1 MCLIIW
7 LVVLQHLNARL
18 FYTHTWTH
26 THTNTHR
33 SQHSDNN
40 YIPSSYLPSFLDLV
54 IWGHEHECH
63 TEPEYE
69 ANPHDDL
76 HEHLDDMEDKGFYIY
91 QPGSSVATSLC
102 EGEVKKK
109 WVLHVV
115 TWLAYDSHVTNV
127 FI

>member
-1 MCLIIW
+1 M
-7 LVVLQHLNARL
+7 
-18 FYTHTWTH
+18 
-26 THTNTHR
+26 
-33 SQHSDNN
+33 
-40 YIPSSYLPSFLDLV
+40 

-76 HEHLDDMEDKGFYIY
+76 QGHLDDMEDKGFYIY

-109 WVLHVV
+109 
-115 TWLAYDSHVTNV
+115 
-127 FI
+127 